1 MAEQGASQLA
11 GKIEFFSHHAV
22 ELFAQLTRSV
32 DFLARI
38 DYLRQ
43 PVCGILVGFGV
54 LAELGMLACYF
65 EFVCS

>member
-1 MAEQGASQLA
+1 MAKQRAGQLA
-11 GKIEFFSHHAV
+11 RQVEFFSYCAV
-22 ELFAQLTRSV
+22 ELLAQLARSV

-38 DYLRQ
+38 DYFRQ

-54 LAELGMLACYF
+54 LAELGMFACYF